1 MKKKAGSLYTFAM
14 VSWRRHL
21 SLCSSLSLMQCLY
34 QYVKATV
41 TWAGRRAN
49 IRTREFAGLMR
60 KLAASYKKKKKLALA
75 ASTVEDKIADGKM
88 PPGGLEQVERAVLDE
103 YEVLIRVD
111 IATLATVA
119 TKKEYYLRVL
129 AVLTT
134 AICVRISQGR
144 MQVSRRCYRA
154 RSLPTLSY

>member
-1 MKKKAGSLYTFAM
+1 MKAA
-14 VSWRRHL
+14 
-21 SLCSSLSLMQCLY
+21 
-34 QYVKATV
+34 V

-49 IRTREFAGLMR
+49 ITTREFAGLMR

-88 PPGGLEQVERAVLDE
+88 PPGGLEQVERAVLNE
-103 YEVLIRVD
+103 YEVLSRVD

-119 TKKEYYLRVL
+119 TKKEYYIRVL

-144 MQVSRRCYRA
+144 MQVSRHCYRA
-154 RSLPTLSY
+154 LPSLSY